1 MYIFAAFPPIIPIM
15 MLFPALFALHLDK
28 KKIDRSVTSNIN
40 LLLIVLKENYYRVE
54 TEVRLTILQKL
65 FSLFYQISVADKDRR
80 PLMDICGCNIQKSLF
95 SIRTITASMFSQEG
109 QGGGFV

>member
-65 FSLFYQISVADKDRR
+65 FSLFHQISVTDIDRCA
-80 PLMDICGCNIQKSLF
+80 LVNICGDNIQKTLF
-95 SIRTITASMFSQEG
+95 SIRAIPASLFGDEG
-109 QGGGFV
+109 